1 MENPKV
7 SPFIEKSLEIA
18 QVLWRNSRESILET
32 SPLLLKEVW

>member
-1 MENPKV
+1 METPKG
-7 SPFIEKSLEIA
+7 SPFIEKSLEID